1 MWGTHFTPEGATEM
15 PVKSLSPG
23 LNVDPPQSQASVQ
36 ISVAI
41 MTLMQTGATVK
52 QGNEVNGVLHNGFM
66 TP

>member
-1 MWGTHFTPEGATEM
+1 M